1 MLPHQ
6 FIRIPIGRV
15 RGRKN
20 SFSLPAGTVKL
31 SGLWLPLAWRNPEEN
46 SHQPTRRRE
55 RIMKRFKS
63 PRQVQRFLSVHDQ
76 IDNVFTRHPNPDTAA
91 KFHSVRSQAFLGWAE
106 ITAVAMAA

>member
-31 SGLWLPLAWRNPEEN
+31 SGLWLGETSAVGYRPSMTISRDPIQAIA
-46 SHQPTRRRE
+46 TRP
-55 RIMKRFKS
+55 IS
-63 PRQVQRFLSVHDQ
+63 
-76 IDNVFTRHPNPDTAA
+76 
-91 KFHSVRSQAFLGWAE
+91 
-106 ITAVAMAA
+106 